1 MIFSLVLTL
10 ICLII
15 SLFPILHILFLISL
29 DKLIK
34 YYNKKNLL
42 D

>member
-1 MIFSLVLTL
+1 MICSLILTL
-10 ICLII
+10 ICLAI
-15 SLFPILHILFLISL
+15 SLFPIFHILFLISL

-34 YYNKKNLL
+34 YYNEKQLL